1 MSTII
6 ASNIFS
12 INDMR
17 DGIAETWVAAQN
29 PQEVYSVIK
38 TNTGSGSVLIT
49 VVNDVV
55 TNRPHK
61 YKWIDEGLM
70 FRQAYMW
77 EIDSGAVAYMLM
89 KVGSKYP
96 HMLFQSQANGDCQ
109 IEIYHTPTVTLDG
122 DEEPTGNFNFNSD
135 NTSLTTW
142 FPTPTIGADGT
153 YIANT
158 WILGGSGV
166 GTPAGA
172 ITSTSLFD
180 FDTILIP
187 NVEFLLKFTNHA
199 GRDIKVFMENMYAE
213 WEHDYS

>member
-1 MSTII
+1 MATII

-12 INDMR
+12 VNDMK
-17 DGIAETWVAAQN
+17 DGIAEAWIATKN
-29 PQEVYSVIK
+29 PEEVYSVIK
-38 TNTGSGSVLIT
+38 TNTGSGSILVT

-61 YKWIDEGLM
+61 YKWVDEGLM
-70 FRQAYMW
+70 FRQAYLW
-77 EIDSGAVAYMLM
+77 EVASGEVAYMLV

-96 HMLFQSQANGDCQ
+96 HMLFQAQANGDVQ
-109 IEIYHTPTVTLDG
+109 IEIFHSPTVTLDG
-122 DEEPTGNFNFNSD
+122 DPEPTGNFNFNSG

-142 FPTPTIGADGT
+142 FPDPTIGADGT

-158 WILGGSGV
+158 WIFGGSGV
-166 GTPAGA
+166 GTPAA
-172 ITSTSLFD
+172 SITSASIFD

-199 GRDIKVFMENMYAE
+199 ERDVKVFLENVYAE
-213 WEHDYS
+213 WENDYS

>member
-17 DGIAETWVAAQN
+17 DGIAQTWVATHN

-38 TNTGSGSVLIT
+38 TNTGSGTVLIT
-49 VVNDVV
+49 IVNDVT

-61 YKWIDEGLM
+61 YKWIDEGLL
-70 FRQAYMW
+70 FRQAYLW
-77 EIDSGAVAYMLM
+77 EIPDDEVAYMLI

-96 HMLFQSQANGDCQ
+96 HMLFQAQATGKCR
-109 IEIYHTPTVTLDG
+109 IEIYHSPTVTLDG
-122 DEEPTGNFNFNSD
+122 VEEPTGNFNFNSE
-135 NTSLTTW
+135 NISLTTW
-142 FPTPTIGADGT
+142 FPTPTIGADGI

-158 WILGGSGV
+158 WILGGTGI
-166 GTPAGA
+166 GTPAA
-172 ITSTSLFD
+172 SIASTSLSD

-187 NVEFLLKFTNHA
+187 NVEFLLKFTNHS
-199 GRDIKVFMENMYAE
+199 GRDIDLFMENMYAE